1 MDELLF
7 YAKAILLVV
16 LLYDVIILFRKP
28 EEGSKVVTLN
38 FWKEMER
45 KGINSLLIP
54 CTMIFIISLDYIQKT
69 EIYLSLGLLI
79 LSIIYLGYPRPF
91 AFGKTGILL
100 DGKIIVKDLEIDL
113 QEQNVS
119 QNFDGGENNKF
130 VTLSDQLD
138 KEFNDWE
145 DYGNDLINRL

>member
-1 MDELLF
+1 MNELLF
-7 YAKAILLVV
+7 YTKIILLIV

-38 FWKEMER
+38 FGKEMER

-54 CTMIFIISLDYIQKT
+54 CTMIFIISLDYIQET

-100 DGKIIVKDLEIDL
+100 DGKTIVKDRILKAKKTETGAKISIEWYGWLMEKDL
-113 QEQNVS
+113 PASE
-119 QNFDGGENNKF
+119 
-130 VTLSDQLD
+130 VTDSILD
-138 KEFNDWE
+138 EFKD
-145 DYGNDLINRL
+145 

>member
-1 MDELLF
+1 MNELLF
-7 YAKAILLVV
+7 YTKIILLIV

-38 FWKEMER
+38 FGKEMER

-54 CTMIFIISLDYIQKT
+54 CTMIFIISLDYIQET

-100 DGKIIVKDLEIDL
+100 DGKTIVKDRILKAKKTETGAKISIEWYGWLMEKDLPASEVTDSILE
-113 QEQNVS
+113 
-119 QNFDGGENNKF
+119 
-130 VTLSDQLD
+130 
-138 KEFNDWE
+138 EFND
-145 DYGNDLINRL
+145 

>member
-1 MDELLF
+1 MDDLLF

-38 FWKEMER
+38 FWKEMKR
-45 KGINSLLIP
+45 KGINCLLIP
-54 CTMIFIISLDYIQKT
+54 CTMIFIISLDYIQET

-91 AFGKTGILL
+91 AFGKNGILL
-100 DGKIIVKDLEIDL
+100 DGKTIVKERILKAKKTKKGGKISIEWYGWLMEKKLPDCEVTDAILE
-113 QEQNVS
+113 
-119 QNFDGGENNKF
+119 
-130 VTLSDQLD
+130 
-138 KEFNDWE
+138 EFND
-145 DYGNDLINRL
+145 